1 MPRNESSALAPV
13 AKRQKN
19 GTETQPS
26 LLLEAQPEINRN
38 VYSFLTLKEA
48 LILRCTHRQ
57 FSNTASQDIFQYSF
71 IMNRKALTERGFA
84 MEYQSY
90 LEKQKSFICRLP
102 DPENLRAYLRNETF
116 ENDENLHLYFMCDLV
131 KYSTVDNGEAASI
144 LLEDGRCIIDAGV
157 YQYML
162 RKDFFGMAAVL
173 REDDWV
179 QAGLKICPTC
189 DNNIGYYECINNEDC
204 VNDCEEAYCRECVMG
219 GNRFCKGCKHHFCR
233 DCVEQEVPFSSCEK
247 CHGIQCN
254 IKDCTLFIE
263 CGDCERVKCHP
274 CISEDGEDWT
284 GLDGGT
290 LCPTCTA
297 ERS

>member
-1 MPRNESSALAPV
+1 MSSKRETMPRNESSALAPV

-179 QAGLKICPTC
+179 QAGLKFARLATTTLDIT
-189 DNNIGYYECINNEDC
+189 NVSTMKIVSMTVKKHIA
-204 VNDCEEAYCRECVMG
+204 VNVSWVAIAFVKDVSIISVVIVS
-219 GNRFCKGCKHHFCR
+219 NK
-233 DCVEQEVPFSSCEK
+233 K
-247 CHGIQCN
+247 CHLVLVRN
-254 IKDCTLFIE
+254 VMVFNATLKT
-263 CGDCERVKCHP
+263 VH
-274 CISEDGEDWT
+274 S
-284 GLDGGT
+284 L
-290 LCPTCTA
+290 
-297 ERS
+297 